1 MAPSKESL
9 IRELMEEGY
18 LKTTVI
24 IEAFR
29 AVDRKDF
36 VLPEYGE
43 EAYANQPLPIGLG
56 QTISQ
61 PLTVAFMLEL
71 LQPKPGDKVLEV
83 GAGSGWV
90 TALLSYIVSA
100 SGAPGLPDRQAG
112 RVIAIER
119 LPALKDMAV
128 ENVSKYNF
136 VNRGIAEVALG
147 DGSKGY
153 PREAPFDKVTAA
165 ATAGSI
171 PVAWKAQ
178 LKPGGRI
185 VAPVMNTIEVWDKVG
200 TNDFRCKEYKGFR
213 FVPLIPYE
221 GGNGASG

>member
-1 MAPSKESL
+1 M
-9 IRELMEEGY
+9 
-18 LKTTVI
+18 KTPVI

-36 VLPEYGE
+36 VLPEYEE
-43 EAYANQPLPIGLG
+43 EAYANHPLPIGLG

-71 LQPKPGDKVLEV
+71 LHPEPGDKVLEV

-90 TALLSYIVSA
+90 TALLSHIV
-100 SGAPGLPDRQAG
+100 GLGG
-112 RVIAIER
+112 RVVSIER
-119 LPALKDMAV
+119 LPALKDMAAA
-128 ENVSKYNF
+128 NVSKYNF
-136 VNRGIAEVALG
+136 INKGVAEIMLG
-147 DGSKGY
+147 DGSKGHSQ
-153 PREAPFDKVTAA
+153 EAPFAKITAA

-178 LKPGGRI
+178 LKTKGRI
-185 VAPVMNTIEVWDKVG
+185 VAPVLNTIEVWDKVG
-200 TNDFRCKEYKGFR
+200 TNEFRCKEYKGFR

-221 GGNGASG
+221 GGNGVSG